1 LILTTRLFSKLRLA
15 QVVQNCENSRKTL
28 LIQAQEKAQE
38 KALRESA
45 TWQFQNQWQR
55 TALRIIS
62 RMFLL

>member
-28 LIQAQEKAQE
+28 LIQAQEKA
-38 KALRESA
+38 LRESA